1 MYRVSTGDAR
11 TDLYGIGQGL
21 AQVADLNPIREQVAL
36 DKQLKASEEAAKKK
50 QQDAREN
57 EIMKN
62 LAISSKVAIRPNDQK
77 YFAEKQANITSFVEQ
92 NIDKLRTGE
101 ANSLM
106 EYQRMLGELQTEAEM
121 SKNAREFA
129 EAEFQKF
136 NQSPSKY
143 RYGSEKKIGEFL
155 AAPEY
160 AGNWDTSSVPL
171 KENIDYTDR
180 TNKVLGQ
187 IVDDIMIKT
196 PTKSSFTEEEAY
208 ELIKKD
214 ISSDPRYIDQA
225 NFELDQDTKLGLT
238 KDTDAIEHMANKY
251 KGKLV
256 RNITKQPRVTGGS
269 GNKSSANLVSTV
281 SVTNTKDPKNNWQA
295 DIRYE
300 GKNLPYQRVVR
311 TTADG
316 TFAQD
321 VIVDKVIKR
330 GAKTYVK
337 VSAKPGADGTAE
349 VFEIDYDTQDG
360 KELLAGLGIKNPMA
374 LYDESQPDVTPTKI
388 DNVETQKYS
397 QKKGDKTETN
407 TAKPTLKVGD
417 IVDGYKYNGGDSKK
431 SSSWTLVK

>member
-36 DKQLKASEEAAKKK
+36 DKQINANKEAAKKK
-50 QQDAREN
+50 QENARED
-57 EIMKN
+57 EIMRN
-62 LAISSKVAIRPNDQK
+62 LSILSNVAIRPNDQK
-77 YFAEKQANITSFVEQ
+77 YFAEKAANITNFVEA
-92 NIDKLRTGE
+92 NIDKLNKDGDVS
-101 ANSLM
+101 ALM
-106 EYQRMLGELQTEAEM
+106 EYQRMLGQFKMEAEM
-121 SKNAREFA
+121 SKNAREYA
-129 EAEFQKF
+129 EAQ
-136 NQSPSKY
+136 NQDFVKNQGKY
-143 RYGSEKKIGEFL
+143 RAGSEQKIAEFI

-160 AGNWDTSSVPL
+160 AGNWDTSSINL
-171 KENIDYTDR
+171 KENIDYKSR
-180 TNKVLGQ
+180 ANKVLGQ

-196 PTKSSFTEEEAY
+196 PTKSSFTEEDAY
-208 ELIKKD
+208 NLIKED
-214 ISSDPRYIDQA
+214 ITSDPRYLDQA
-225 NFELDQDTKLGLT
+225 NFELEQDIKNGLT

-251 KGKLV
+251 KGDLT
-256 RNITKQPRVTGGS
+256 RNITKQPRATGGS

-374 LYDESQPDVTPTKI
+374 LYDEYQPDVTPTKK

-431 SSSWTLVK
+431 SSSWTLE